1 MDLLTSLPLPL
12 ALALLALVDGLS
24 VGTLLIPLFF
34 LVAPG
39 KPRTPRV
46 LQYLGAIT
54 GFYFLVGVLFTLG
67 IVSAIRIGRDFLAS
81 SAGMWTLLLV
91 GLAMLAGGIAI
102 GVRNADR
109 KRRAKAGDPTA
120 LEGDARLL
128 RWRERVLAPE
138 ASGAAVVG
146 VAFAAGLVEVA
157 SMLPYLVGMTMIA
170 DAPLAMPARFALL
183 AGYCLVMIVPALVLL
198 GVRIVAAGAVER
210 PLRRFTAWMQR
221 TGAENT
227 AWLLG
232 ILGFLLARAGWGQL
246 GLQLP
251 FLGG

>member
-1 MDLLTSLPLPL
+1 
-12 ALALLALVDGLS
+12 
-24 VGTLLIPLFF
+24 
-34 LVAPG
+34 
-39 KPRTPRV
+39 
-46 LQYLGAIT
+46 
-54 GFYFLVGVLFTLG
+54 
-67 IVSAIRIGRDFLAS
+67 
-81 SAGMWTLLLV
+81 
-91 GLAMLAGGIAI
+91 
-102 GVRNADR
+102 
-109 KRRAKAGDPTA
+109 
-120 LEGDARLL
+120 
-128 RWRERVLAPE
+128 
-138 ASGAAVVG
+138 
-146 VAFAAGLVEVA
+146 
-157 SMLPYLVGMTMIA
+157 MIA